1 MTEVAQKG
9 LLAGKVAL
17 VTGAGTGV
25 GRAAAIGYA
34 REGAA
39 VALLGRSAGTLL
51 ETAHAIHSAG
61 GEALVVP
68 TDVTDESS
76 VIAAMEAITGWK
88 GGLDIA
94 FNCAGT
100 FILSPLE
107 EYELSDWNAVMGLN
121 ATGVFLGMKH
131 EVRAMKERGGGTI
144 VNMSSNLG
152 AHLAAPGMV
161 AYIASKAAVSA
172 MTRAAAREVIGA
184 GIRVNCISAGPID
197 NPMSTR
203 PGETAEAKAARMR
216 SIIPLGRAGLE
227 EEIVAA
233 ALWLSSSE
241 SGYAV
246 GHDMLLDGGE
256 SL

>member
-1 MTEVAQKG
+1 MNGTRFG
-9 LLAGKVAL
+9 GKVAL

-25 GRAAAIGYA
+25 GRAAAVGYA

-39 VALLGRSAGTLL
+39 VALLGRSTGTL
-51 ETAHAIHSAG
+51 EGTADTIRSAG
-61 GEALVVP
+61 GEALVVV
-68 TDVTDESS
+68 TDVTDELS
-76 VIAAMEAITGWK
+76 VMAAIESIDEWK

-94 FNCAGT
+94 FNCAGA
-100 FILSPLE
+100 FILSPLDD
-107 EYELSDWNAVMGLN
+107 YELSDWNAVMALN
-121 ATGVFLGMKH
+121 TTGVFLGMKH
-131 EVRAMKERGGGTI
+131 QVRAMKKRGGGTI

-152 AHLAAPGMV
+152 AHMAAPGMV

-172 MTRAAAREVIGA
+172 MTRAAAREVISA

-203 PGETAEAKAARMR
+203 PGETPDAKAERMR

-233 ALWLSSSE
+233 ALWLSSTE

-246 GHDMLLDGGE
+246 GHDLLLDGGE